1 MPKDG
6 YAGSDLRRLADV
18 PRLAPEPAGAR
29 WLVLRAARVNI
40 RDSVD
45 GAGPG
50 VAIRYARA
58 EAPAPVPPP
67 R

>member
-1 MPKDG
+1 MARPP
-6 YAGSDLRRLADV
+6 RRSV
-18 PRLAPEPAGAR
+18 
-29 WLVLRAARVNI
+29 VNI

-58 EAPAPVPPP
+58 EALAPVGRDGAPPGGRDP
-67 R
+67 EHALGREGGEVRAACQNRC